1 MLYPKQIMNKQ
12 NKQSIKN
19 MKKLLFLLLVFAF
32 VNLAKA
38 QDSSNAVYAFSLDQ
52 CVEFAHKN
60 NVQVKNALLAI
71 DVQNQTN
78 REIAGAALPT
88 ISTNL
93 SGTDY
98 TKIPTSLLP
107 GQIFGGAPGTFIP
120 VQFGTKFNANYG
132 ASIQQLLFD
141 GQVFIA
147 LQARATSMEMQRKN
161 AALTEEAIKANI
173 YKIYYQLSASKTQLN
188 ILDANINRIK
198 SLAHDA
204 QIMYKNGFAEKL
216 DVDKLSVQLNNLETE
231 KLKANNSVAI
241 GYMGLKMLMGMPVK
255 DSLVLT
261 DVVNET
267 SLNNDVLTE
276 NNFQYNVRKDFQ
288 YLGTIKKLNE
298 YNIKRYQL
306 SNLPTI
312 AMSGSYS
319 KNAQR
324 SKFDF
329 FESGNW
335 FTTSLISLN
344 VSLPIFNGF
353 ATDARIKRTKIEL
366 KQTENQIDALKNSI
380 DNEITQ
386 AKLNYMSSVATVQFQ
401 KKNMELAE
409 TVYGQTKKKFEA
421 GTGSN
426 TEISAAQ
433 ADLVSAQ
440 NNYMN
445 ALYSALIAKVDLL
458 KATGKL

>member
-1 MLYPKQIMNKQ
+1 
-12 NKQSIKN
+12 
-19 MKKLLFLLLVFAF
+19 MKKVIFLILGFAIAG
-32 VNLAKA
+32 LAKA
-38 QDSSNAVYAFSLDQ
+38 QDANKTTHAFSLDQ
-52 CVEFAHKN
+52 CVEYAQKN
-60 NVQVKNALLAI
+60 NVQVKNALLSI
-71 DVQNQTN
+71 DGQLQTN
-78 REIAGAALPT
+78 REIAAAALPT
-88 ISTNL
+88 ISTSL

-107 GQIFGGAPGTFIP
+107 GQIFGGAAGTFIP
-120 VQFGTKFNANYG
+120 VQFGTKYNANYG

-147 LQARATSMEMQRKN
+147 LQARATSVDMVRKN
-161 AALTEEAIKANI
+161 AALTQEAIKANI

-188 ILDANINRIK
+188 ILDANINRIA
-198 SLAHDA
+198 SLSHDA
-204 QIMYKNGFAEKL
+204 AIMYKNGFAEKL

-255 DSLVLT
+255 DSLILT
-261 DVVNET
+261 DVINE
-267 SLNNDVLTE
+267 NNLTNEVLTE
-276 NNFQYNVRKDFQ
+276 ADFQYNVRKDFQ
-288 YLGTIKKLNE
+288 YLNTVKKLNQ
-298 YNIKRYQL
+298 YNVKRYQL

-312 AMSGSYS
+312 AMAGSYS

-329 FESGNW
+329 FEGGNW

-366 KQTENQIDALKNSI
+366 KQTENQIEALKNSI
-380 DNEITQ
+380 DNEINQ

-401 KKNMELAE
+401 KKNMTLAE
-409 TVYGQTKKKFEA
+409 TVYQQTKKKFEA

-445 ALYSALIAKVDLL
+445 ALYAALIAKVDLL

>member
-1 MLYPKQIMNKQ
+1 MLHQQQIMNKQ
-12 NKQSIKN
+12 NKQSINN

-32 VNLAKA
+32 ANLAKA
-38 QDSSNAVYAFSLDQ
+38 QDSSKAVYAFSLDQ

-71 DVQNQTN
+71 EVQGQTN

-120 VQFGTKFNANYG
+120 VQFGTKYNANYG

-306 SNLPTI
+306 SHLPTI
-312 AMSGSYS
+312 AMAGSYS

-329 FESGNW
+329 FEGGNW

-353 ATDARIKRTKIEL
+353 ATEARIKRTKIEL
-366 KQTENQIDALKNSI
+366 KQTENQIEALKNSI

>member
-1 MLYPKQIMNKQ
+1 
-12 NKQSIKN
+12 
-19 MKKLLFLLLVFAF
+19 MKKVILLTIGFAIAG
-32 VNLAKA
+32 LAKA
-38 QDSSNAVYAFSLDQ
+38 QDANANKHAFSLDQ
-52 CVEFAHKN
+52 CVDFAQKN

-71 DVQNQTN
+71 DAQGQTN
-78 REIAGAALPT
+78 REIAAAALPT
-88 ISTNL
+88 ITAST
-93 SGTDY
+93 GAVDY

-107 GQIFGGAPGTFIP
+107 AQIFGGPAGTFIP

-132 ASIQQLLFD
+132 ANISQLLFD

-147 LQARATSMEMQRKN
+147 LQARATSMEMQRKS
-161 AALTEEAIKANI
+161 AALTQEGIKANI
-173 YKIYYQLSASKTQLN
+173 YKIYYQLAASKTQLN
-188 ILDANINRIK
+188 ILDANITRLK
-198 SLAHDA
+198 ALAHDA
-204 QIMYKNGFAEKL
+204 EIMYKNGFAEKL
-216 DVDKLSVQLNNLETE
+216 DVDKVSVQLNNLETE

-255 DSLVLT
+255 DSLILT
-261 DVVNET
+261 DVINEKNLT
-267 SLNNDVLTE
+267 TDVLGDAE
-276 NNFQYNVRKDFQ
+276 FQYNMRKDFQ
-288 YLGTIKKLNE
+288 YLSTVKKLNE
-298 YNIKRYQL
+298 FNVKRYQL

-329 FESGNW
+329 FQDGNW

-344 VSLPIFNGF
+344 ISLPIFNGF

-366 KQTENQIDALKNSI
+366 KQTENQIEALKNSI
-380 DNEITQ
+380 DNEINQ

-409 TVYGQTKKKFEA
+409 NVYSQTKKKFEA

>member
-1 MLYPKQIMNKQ
+1 
-12 NKQSIKN
+12 
-19 MKKLLFLLLVFAF
+19 MKKLFFLLLVFAF
-32 VNLAKA
+32 ANLAKA
-38 QDSSNAVYAFSLDQ
+38 QDSSKAVYAFSLDQ

-71 DVQNQTN
+71 EVQGQTN
-78 REIAGAALPT
+78 REIAATALPT
-88 ISTNL
+88 INTNL

-107 GQIFGGAPGTFIP
+107 GQIFGGAAGTFIP
-120 VQFGTKFNANYG
+120 VQFGTKYNANYG

-188 ILDANINRIK
+188 ILDANISRIK

-216 DVDKLSVQLNNLETE
+216 DVDKLNVQLNNLETE

-261 DVVNET
+261 DVINES

-312 AMSGSYS
+312 AMAGSYS

-329 FESGNW
+329 FEGGNW

-366 KQTENQIDALKNSI
+366 KQTENQIEALKNSI

-409 TVYGQTKKKFEA
+409 AVYGQTKKKFEA